1 MKNHIGLF
9 LLSFILMFT
18 SFLPQGVQAST
29 GNEGINE
36 KLGLPIVVY
45 GEALSDAQKS
55 EVTDLLEVDQHDEVD
70 EFTVTGQDIANY
82 IGGNPNS
89 NMYSSVKIIHQDNGE
104 GIDIEIAT
112 PDNITEVTKEMYH
125 NALLTAGV
133 ENADVLVASSVQ
145 VSGHSAL
152 TGIYKAYDAKGV
164 SLDEDRMKVANEELD
179 VATSLADEEG
189 VDEAEV
195 SELLTE
201 IKKAIAEQN
210 PATKEEIEQIVEE
223 QLSNLNIE
231 LSEEDRQRLI
241 DLFDQMRNLNINF
254 DDVRNQLDELTG
266 GLQDI
271 INDEGFWDNLSN
283 AIQEFFEALTDFFR
297 SVFN

>member
-1 MKNHIGLF
+1 
-9 LLSFILMFT
+9 MFT